1 MWQRLWP
8 DRLGNQIALLIAL
21 ALLLEFWG
29 SEWLFRNF
37 ERQRIAEQHV
47 AYVVD
52 TLVRADRIIMNIPP
66 EERGEHAK
74 YIWSDGIALQWHSDR
89 PDASI
94 IIKGAKPLPLEAS
107 AQAASRQL
115 QDFQIIGTQHVMA
128 GAWQLKDG
136 SWLSFSSQRPNFHVE
151 MLKRHI
157 GAFLILMIS
166 LIAVS
171 MIIARQ
177 ISRPLG
183 LLADHADGV
192 GRTTDAPAR
201 EMGSYEVRRVARAY
215 NDLQARMAFEVEDR
229 VQSLAAVSHDLRTP
243 IARMRLRVGQVEN
256 AEIRDQMEQDLMEMN
271 SFIDAVLDYLSG
283 EDPEPDQ
290 LTNVGSLLMT
300 IAHGYQDMGHDV
312 DYIGPNLLEFS
323 TRPVKLQRVMDNLV
337 RNAVRHAG
345 NAKIYATLGDKALEI
360 RVEDDGTGI
369 AVDQLERVFEPFT
382 RLEESRNRKT
392 GGVGLGLS
400 IVRRMLERMDG
411 HIVLE
416 NRAEGGL
423 RAIVTLPI
431 EEP

>member
-1 MWQRLWP
+1 MMWRRLWP

-29 SEWLFRNF
+29 SEWLFRRF
-37 ERQRIAEQHV
+37 EQQRVDEQHV
-47 AYVVD
+47 VYLID
-52 TLVRADRIIMNIPP
+52 TLVRADRIIADIPP
-66 EERGEHAK
+66 AK
-74 YIWSDGIALQWHSDR
+74 RPQHIAEVWNDGVQLQWHSA
-89 PDASI
+89 PPSSALVVTE
-94 IIKGAKPLPLEAS
+94 AKPMLLEAS
-107 AQAASRQL
+107 GKAAARQL
-115 QDFQIIGTQHVMA
+115 KEFHIVSAGHIISGR
-128 GAWQLKDG
+128 WRLKDG
-136 SWLSFSSQRPNFHVE
+136 SWLSFTSQRPKSHVA
-151 MLKRHI
+151 MLQRHI
-157 GAFLILMIS
+157 GSFLILLAS
-166 LIAVS
+166 LIVIS

-256 AEIRDQMEQDLMEMN
+256 ADLREQMEQDLMEMN

-283 EDPEPDQ
+283 SDPESDQ

-300 IAHGYQDMGHDV
+300 IAHGYQDMGQDV
-312 DYIGPNLLEFS
+312 DYIGPSLLEFS
-323 TRPVKLQRVMDNLV
+323 TRPVKLQRVVSNLV
-337 RNAVRHAG
+337 QNAVRHAG
-345 NAKIYATLGDKALEI
+345 SAKIYADFTQKGLEI
-360 RVEDDGTGI
+360 RVEDDGAGI
-369 AVDQLERVFEPFT
+369 AADQLERVFEPFT

-400 IVRRMLERMDG
+400 IVRRMLDRMDG
-411 HIVLE
+411 HIRLE

-423 RAIVTLPI
+423 RAIVALPYH
-431 EEP
+431 